1 MKAAAAMSAAA
12 MSAATMSAAAMSA
25 AAMSAAAMSAA
36 SLGAGRRDRKH
47 KQTDRC
53 NRRDMLKFRHRYLLM
68 SYTN

>member
-12 MSAATMSAAAMSA
+12 MSAAAT
-25 AAMSAAAMSAA
+25 MSAAAMSAA

-53 NRRDMLKFRHRYLLM
+53 NRRDMLKFRHRNLLM